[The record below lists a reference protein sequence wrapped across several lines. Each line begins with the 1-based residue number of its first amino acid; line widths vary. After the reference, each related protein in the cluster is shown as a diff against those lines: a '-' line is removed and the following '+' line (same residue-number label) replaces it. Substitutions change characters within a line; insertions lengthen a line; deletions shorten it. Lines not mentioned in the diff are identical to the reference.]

1 MKYQEIKVKNIGGI
15 LSKTF
20 LHNPLTPVLGIFI
33 LILGYFSLQ
42 LIPREENPQMVLS
55 GGNIIVQLPG
65 ASPKEIA
72 NVIVK
77 PIERKM
83 KEILGVEHIYGIAQE
98 GVGIVNVSFFIGED
112 KEESNLKIYDKMMQ
126 NMDILPFGASQPIIK
141 PLDIDTD
148 IPIFSIAFY
157 AKDSSVLQSDIYDKV
172 KKIQHR
178 LNGIDNAAVTQLIGG
193 HKKQFNVIV
202 DANRLNRYALSMN
215 DVQNA
220 LSSIVIKNSNM
231 KKSSNDAIEIVG
243 IKNILET
250 YEDIQNIIINTQYG
264 IVYLKDVATISES
277 VDIQNYKEAQIS
289 LKDNALYPQVT
300 LTISKLKGSNS
311 VLISEDILE
320 ELAVIKDELNGQ
332 GIYFTVTR
340 NDGEKA
346 NDAVNELMFHLLISV
361 VIIILLLVFV
371 LGWKEAMIVMFT
383 IPAIF
388 SITLFIAYLGD
399 QTLNR
404 ITLFAFLLSLGLLV
418 DDAIVVVENV
428 HRHFHLKSSEDKTNE
443 EIMVEA
449 TEEIGASTNIA
460 TFAIILTMIPMA
472 FVGQMMGEFMR
483 PIPLNVPVAMFASL
497 IIAYIFTPYLAN
509 KILKKSDHAKH

>member
-1 MKYQEIKVKNIGGI
+1 MKYQEIKVHNIGGI

-20 LHNPLTPVLGIFI
+20 LHNPLTPILGIFI
-33 LILGYFSLQ
+33 LIIGYFSLHV
-42 LIPREENPQMVLS
+42 IPREENPQMVIS

-65 ASPKEIA
+65 ASPQEIA

-83 KEILGVEHIYGIAQE
+83 KEVLGVEHIYGIAKE
-98 GVGIVNVSFFIGED
+98 GMGIVNVAFFIGED
-112 KEESNLKIYDKMMQ
+112 KEDSNLKMYDKMMQ
-126 NMDILPFGASQPIIK
+126 NMDVLPLGASQPIIK

-157 AKDSSVLQSDIYDKV
+157 AKDGSVKQSFMYEKV
-172 KKIQHR
+172 KQIQHQ
-178 LNGIDNAAVTQLIGG
+178 LNTIDNAAVTHLIGG

-202 DANRLNRYALSMN
+202 DANRLNRYALSIA

-220 LSSIVIKNSNM
+220 LASLVIKSSDV
-231 KKSSNDAIEIVG
+231 KKSANDAIEIVG

-250 YEDIQNIIINTQYG
+250 VEDIQNIMINTQNG
-264 IVYLKDVATISES
+264 VVYLKDVATIDES
-277 VDIQNYKEAQIS
+277 VDIQNYKEAQIG
-289 LKDNALYPQVT
+289 LKDEELYSQVT

-311 VLISEDILE
+311 VRISEDITHKLE
-320 ELAVIKDELNGQ
+320 ELKEELNAE
-332 GIYFTVTR
+332 GIFFTVTR
-340 NDGEKA
+340 NDGIRA

-418 DDAIVVVENV
+418 DDAIVVVENIN
-428 HRHFHLKSSEDKTNE
+428 RHFHLKSSEDKTNE
-443 EIMVEA
+443 EIMVHA

-497 IIAYIFTPYLAN
+497 IIAYMFTPYLAN

>member
-1 MKYQEIKVKNIGGI
+1 MKYQEIKVHNIGGI

-20 LHNPLTPVLGIFI
+20 LHNPLTPILGIFI
-33 LILGYFSLQ
+33 LIMGYFSLQ
-42 LIPREENPQMVLS
+42 MMPREENPQMVLS

-65 ASPKEIA
+65 ATPQEIA

-83 KEILGVEHIYGIAQE
+83 KEVLGVEHIYGTAQND
-98 GVGIVNVSFFIGED
+98 VGMVTVFFYIGED
-112 KEESNLKIYDKMMQ
+112 KEDSNLKMYDKMMQ
-126 NMDILPFGASQPIIK
+126 NMDVLPLGASQPIIK

-157 AKDSSVLQSDIYDKV
+157 AKNKQVPQSDIYEKV
-172 KKIQHR
+172 KSIQHK
-178 LNGIDNAAVTQLIGG
+178 LNSIENAAVTHIIGG
-193 HKKQFNVIV
+193 HKKQFNIIV
-202 DANRLNRYALSMN
+202 DANRLNRYALSMS
-215 DVQNA
+215 DVQTA
-220 LSSIVIKNSNM
+220 LSSIVITNTQL
-231 KKSSNDAIEIVG
+231 KKSSGNEIKIVG
-243 IKNILET
+243 IENVLEQL
-250 YEDIQNIIINTQYG
+250 EDIQKIIINTQHG
-264 IVYLKDVATISES
+264 VVYLKDVATITES
-277 VDIQNYKEAQIS
+277 TDIQNYKEVEIGI
-289 LKDNALYPQVT
+289 KEDTLYSQVT
-300 LTISKLKGSNS
+300 LTVSKLKGSNS
-311 VLISEDILE
+311 VIIADDIKAQLASMKE
-320 ELAVIKDELNGQ
+320 ELNKE
-332 GIYFTVTR
+332 GIFYTVTR
-340 NDGEKA
+340 NDGERA
-346 NDAVNELMFHLLISV
+346 DDAVNELMFHLLISV
-361 VIIILLLVFV
+361 IIIILLLVFV

-388 SITLFIAYLGD
+388 SVTLFIAYLGD

-418 DDAIVVVENV
+418 DDAIVVVENIN
-428 HRHFHLKSSEDKTNE
+428 RHFHLKSSQDKSNE

-449 TEEIGASTNIA
+449 TDEIGASTNIA

-509 KILKKSDHAKH
+509 KILKKSAHAKH